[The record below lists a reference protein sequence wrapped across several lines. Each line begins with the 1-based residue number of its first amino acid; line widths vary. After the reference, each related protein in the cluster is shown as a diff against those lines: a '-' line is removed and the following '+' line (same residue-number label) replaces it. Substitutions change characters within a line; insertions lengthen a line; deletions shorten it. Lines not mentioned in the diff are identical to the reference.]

1 MSRNKEYDEQIT
13 KFKST
18 FENFDF
24 ETYGLYREEVIFKI
38 STLLDDM
45 QAVYEAKDSDYSEND
60 LPMGN
65 LLESQE
71 LGIAPWKGVLL
82 RIGDKKRRIG
92 SFVKK
97 QEFLVKDEA
106 VNDTLVDMA
115 NYSMLGFVLWSQKFN
130 FSNENSEIVNSWEW
144 LALNCILTKVLFDH
158 KNIVGVSDWAEIG
171 WPEILRHYN
180 VLAEFARNN

>member
-13 KFKST
+13 KHKSMLD
-18 FENFDF
+18 NIDF
-24 ETYGLYREEVIFKI
+24 NKYGLKNEEIIPKI
-38 STLLDDM
+38 VALLDDM
-45 QAVYEAKDSDYSEND
+45 QSVYEAKDTDYSEND

-65 LLESQE
+65 LIESQE
-71 LGIAPWKGVLL
+71 LGIEPWKGVLL

-97 QEFLVKDEA
+97 QDFLVKDEA

-115 NYSMLGFVLWSQKFN
+115 NYSILGLVLWSQKFN
-130 FSNENSEIVNSWEW
+130 LQDNMDVVSSWFF
-144 LALNCILTKVLFDH
+144 LTQSCILTKILFDY
-158 KNIVGVSDWAEIG
+158 KNIDDVPDWTEFG
-171 WPEILRHYN
+171 WPVILGHYN